1 MGGQPSL
8 SNRLEVT
15 FDLPNTK
22 FIAFLILACSAV
34 PVRAQT
40 CPPTC
45 TLRFQ
50 TTLGGIDVVLTPTT
64 TPLTVANFMNYVS
77 SGAYSSTIIH
87 RSLPVS
93 AAVPPYIIQGGGYS
107 LGPGNLPTLIP
118 QNAPVTNEY
127 NVANCPG
134 GTCNVAG
141 TIAMAQYGGNIDSAT
156 NQWYFNVADNSST
169 LDSQS
174 FVVFGNVANASSLAV
189 MTNINSLPTF
199 FDDFGQDADFMNLPL
214 QNYSCPN
221 TSSCPLVKPDN
232 YIFVNSISPIS
243 PVDSAGGVAD
253 AATAA
258 NNNKIGISPGE
269 IITLYGTNLGPTPV
283 ATLTLNSTG
292 TLVTTS
298 LDGTQVT
305 FNGFPGPMI
314 FTLDGQIAV
323 VVPYEIAGQPTVSVV
338 VSYLGLQTPPI
349 QFNVV
354 PATPGLFTLNQAGT
368 GDAAIIRYRDGSV
381 ISTSNPA
388 SVGDLLELYGEGY
401 GVATPNT
408 SLADGTVVSTVLPVP
423 AAATTVLID
432 GKTVNAENI
441 QYAGGAGGDVNGV
454 LQINLTV
461 PQLAP
466 GSHQLQI
473 QVGNAVS
480 PAGVNLQTH

>member
-1 MGGQPSL
+1 L
-8 SNRLEVT
+8 LNIKL
-15 FDLPNTK
+15 
-22 FIAFLILACSAV
+22 IAFLTLASAAV
-34 PVRAQT
+34 PLSAQT

-50 TTLGGIDVVLTPTT
+50 TTLGGIDLVLTPTA
-64 TPLTVANFMNYVS
+64 TPLTVANFMTYVS
-77 SGAYSSTIIH
+77 SGAYNNTIIH

-93 AAVPPYIIQGGGYS
+93 AAVPPYIIQGGGYA
-107 LGPGNLPTLIP
+107 LEGPLPVLIP
-118 QNAPVTNEY
+118 QNPPVTNEY

-134 GTCNVAG
+134 GKCNVAG

-156 NQWYFNVADNSST
+156 NEWYFNVQDNSST

-199 FDDFGQDADFMNLPL
+199 ADDFGQDADFANLPL

-221 TSSCPLVKPDN
+221 PTCPLVKPAN
-232 YIFVNSISPIS
+232 YIFVNAITPIS
-243 PVDSAGGVAD
+243 PVDSAAGVED

-258 NNNKIGISPGE
+258 ANNKTGISPGE
-269 IITLYGTNLGPTPV
+269 IITMYGTNLGPTQA

-292 TLVTTS
+292 TLVNTS

-305 FNGFPGPMI
+305 FNGVPGPMI

-323 VVPYEIAGQPTVSVV
+323 VVPYEIAGQSTVSVV
-338 VSYLGLQTPPI
+338 VSYLGLQTAPV

-354 PATPGLFTLNQAGT
+354 PATPGLFTLNQSGQ
-368 GDAAIIRYRDGSV
+368 GDAAIIRYSDGSV
-381 ISTSNPA
+381 ISKSNPA

-432 GKTVNAENI
+432 GKPVNPGNI
-441 QYAGGAGGDVNGV
+441 QYAGAAGGDVNGV
-454 LQINLTV
+454 LQVNLTV

>member
-1 MGGQPSL
+1 MQCGRYDRHG
-8 SNRLEVT
+8 
-15 FDLPNTK
+15 
-22 FIAFLILACSAV
+22 
-34 PVRAQT
+34 
-40 CPPTC
+40 
-45 TLRFQ
+45 
-50 TTLGGIDVVLTPTT
+50 
-64 TPLTVANFMNYVS
+64 
-77 SGAYSSTIIH
+77 
-87 RSLPVS
+87 
-93 AAVPPYIIQGGGYS
+93 
-107 LGPGNLPTLIP
+107 
-118 QNAPVTNEY
+118 
-127 NVANCPG
+127 
-134 GTCNVAG
+134 
-141 TIAMAQYGGNIDSAT
+141 QYGGNIDSAT
-156 NQWYFNVADNSST
+156 NEWYFNVQDNSST

-199 FDDFGQDADFMNLPL
+199 MDDFGQDADFANLPL

-221 TSSCPLVKPDN
+221 PTCPLVKPAN
-232 YIFVNSISPIS
+232 YIFVSAITPIS
-243 PVDSAGGVAD
+243 PVDSAAGVED

-258 NNNKIGISPGE
+258 ANNKTGISPGE
-269 IITLYGTNLGPTPV
+269 IITMYGTNLGPTQA

-292 TLVTTS
+292 TLVNTS

-305 FNGFPGPMI
+305 FNGVPGPMI

-323 VVPYEIAGQPTVSVV
+323 VVPYEIAGQSTVSVV
-338 VSYLGLQTPPI
+338 VSYLGLQTAPV

-354 PATPGLFTLNQAGT
+354 PATPGMFTLNQSGQ
-368 GDAAIIRYRDGSV
+368 GDAAIIRYSDGSV
-381 ISTSNPA
+381 ISKSNPE

-432 GKTVNAENI
+432 GKPVNAGNI
-441 QYAGGAGGDVNGV
+441 QYAGAAGGDVNGV
-454 LQINLTV
+454 LQVNLTV